1 MTGKRPGTG
10 WIRYWPRL
18 LFAIPLTAI
27 LWVPSYNRIE
37 PSLGGIPFFYWY
49 QLAWIL
55 LGAAVVFLVYTI
67 ETRITGTMAR
77 SKTELETTGS
87 PGDVL

>member
-49 QLAWIL
+49 QLAWIP
-55 LGAAVVFLVYTI
+55 LGALIVLVTYLI
-67 ETRITGTMAR
+67 ETRITGTTAR
-77 SKTELETTGS
+77 SKTGLETTGS

>member
-37 PSLGGIPFFYWY
+37 PSLGGIPFLPACLDPARRADRARYLFDRD
-49 QLAWIL
+49 ANHPDDGEVKD
-55 LGAAVVFLVYTI
+55 GA
-67 ETRITGTMAR
+67 
-77 SKTELETTGS
+77 
-87 PGDVL
+87 